1 MPQRVNLQPFSGDP
15 LEDIR
20 IFREQIES
28 SIELA
33 QVPAIGRVG
42 YLKLQLQGGALNYFL
57 ELPDAERNTL
67 TNALASLESR
77 YLSANRVEL
86 YKLKFQERKFNQSK
100 ETQEDFLTDLIG
112 LLNVAFANSGGN
124 DYSAERTR
132 RVRDAFITG
141 MPTHIRIKLSLQ
153 PDTTTV
159 TDLCSSVSK
168 RFETFCLKSILPD
181 EEASTTGF
189 KPITQ
194 GPTSTCLAAAISS
207 RTRANE
213 NLAAGQ

>member
-1 MPQRVNLQPFSGDP
+1 MAANVAAAATAIAAAIRGVATTSVPQTVNLQPFIGGP
-15 LEDIR
+15 LEDFR
-20 IFREQIES
+20 IFREQLEN

-42 YLKLQLQGGALNYFL
+42 YLKLHLQGGALNYFL

-67 TNALASLESR
+67 TNALARLECR

-100 ETQEDFLTDLIG
+100 ETPEDFLTDLTRSA
-112 LLNVAFANSGGN
+112 NVAFANSGGN

-132 RVRDAFITG
+132 RIRDAFITG
-141 MPTHIRIKLSLQ
+141 MPKRIRIYFLMQ

-159 TDLCSSVSK
+159 TDLCS
-168 RFETFCLKSILPD
+168 C
-181 EEASTTGF
+181 F
-189 KPITQ
+189 K
-194 GPTSTCLAAAISS
+194 TSSSEKHSS
-207 RTRANE
+207 R
-213 NLAAGQ
+213 